1 MTSGIQHWL
10 LTLLFTVED
19 NLDELRPFLL
29 EEEVRELKNSLQIE
43 RRRNARLMKV
53 IEQKI
58 TEQRR

>member
-1 MTSGIQHWL
+1 MCTHGCIILSA
-10 LTLLFTVED
+10 ED
-19 NLDELRPFLL
+19 NMDELRPFLL
-29 EEEVRELKNSLQIE
+29 EEEVHELKNSLQIE